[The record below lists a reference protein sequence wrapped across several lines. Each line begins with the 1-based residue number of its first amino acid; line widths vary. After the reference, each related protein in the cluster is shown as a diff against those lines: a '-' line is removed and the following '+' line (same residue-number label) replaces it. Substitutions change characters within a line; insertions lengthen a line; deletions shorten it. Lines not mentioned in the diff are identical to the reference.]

1 MKKSTWT
8 MLTLVVDACLING
21 GIVLSFLMRYG
32 GELPRFNFDP
42 YLRMAVWITV
52 IQLAFLYVF
61 GCYDTRKMSDYW
73 DIFASV
79 LQAVT
84 LGLLLVVTLTFI
96 MRSFSFPRLVFLI
109 TWVVQ
114 ILLLTL
120 WRALEARLAFFK
132 FEEIPVLVVGME
144 ETALYLIGEMERH
157 RRFGYRV
164 VGVVGRDPDAVGEEY
179 GGARVMGTVAEVPEL
194 VASLGV
200 KYVVITTPIRERQL
214 VEDLIKVRSAHIRVD
229 VVPDLYEIMV
239 GRIDEVGIGDIPLVS
254 LVKLP
259 PPTYHRTVKTII
271 DVALAVFFL
280 LAFLPLWLL
289 IALTVVLTSR
299 GPAFYR
305 QARVG
310 KDGREYAMFKFRTML
325 KGAEE
330 ETGPVL
336 SSYDDERVTGCG
348 RFLRR
353 SRLDEIPQLLNII
366 AGQMSFVGPRP
377 ERPEFVAR
385 FSREIIGYDER
396 FAVRPGLTGLAQISG
411 HYATTTEN
419 KLKFDLLYIQNQSLR
434 LDLKII
440 MKTLAAVLSGEGS
453 SGGRE
458 YS

>member
-1 MKKSTWT
+1 MKKSTWAV
-8 MLTLVVDACLING
+8 LTLVVDACLING
-21 GIVLSFLMRYG
+21 GIMLSFLMRYG
-32 GELPRFNFDP
+32 GELPSFNFDP
-42 YLRMAVWITV
+42 YLRMAVWITL

-61 GCYDTRKMSDYW
+61 GCYDLRKMSDYW

-84 LGLLLVVTLTFI
+84 LGLLVVVVLTFI

-109 TWVVQ
+109 TWAVQ
-114 ILLLTL
+114 VLLLTL

-144 ETALYLIGEMERH
+144 DTALYLIGQMKRYAH
-157 RRFGYRV
+157 FGYRV
-164 VGVVGRDPDAVGEEY
+164 VGVVGRDPDAVGGEY
-179 GGARVMGTVAEVPEL
+179 GGVRVMGTVAEVPEL

-214 VEDLIKVRSAHIRVD
+214 IEDLIKVRSAHIRVD

-259 PPTYHRTVKTII
+259 PPTYHRTMKTVMDI
-271 DVALAVFFL
+271 ALALVL
-280 LAFLPLWLL
+280 LLVFLPLW
-289 IALTVVLTSR
+289 IIVALVIVVTSR
-299 GPAFYR
+299 GPVFYR

-310 KDGREYAMFKFRTML
+310 KDGREYMMFKFRTML
-325 KGAEE
+325 RRAEE
-330 ETGPVL
+330 NTGPVL
-336 SSYDDERVTGCG
+336 SSYDDERVTGFG

-353 SRLDEIPQLLNII
+353 SRLDEIPQLLNVI

-377 ERPEFVAR
+377 ERPEFVAQ
-385 FSREIIGYDER
+385 FSHDIVGYEER

-453 SGGRE
+453 SGGQ
-458 YS
+458 